1 MELEGLYRDIV
12 EGSTDGFWLL
22 DLDGNTVYAN
32 PALQAMFG
40 YTGEEFGRLS
50 AYDLLDDP
58 GREQFTRHLEE
69 AQRGERHGQDVE
81 CMYLRA
87 DGEPL
92 WVLVSESPMRAP
104 DGTLVGLLHR
114 VSDYSARRRI
124 LDELTESK
132 RQLAEGQRIAR
143 IGTWEWDV
151 QRDRITGSEGLRLL
165 YDIRPDFF
173 PATYAK
179 VLESVHDD
187 DMAAV
192 EAAMQQALAGEDQF
206 TFEARIEGAPGQWIW
221 TRGRGVVHRDESG
234 SVVAVTGTHQDI
246 TEAKLAEIALEDQ
259 VVQNTLMQAI
269 ASAANEAHT
278 LEDVLVQAGSLVLLH
293 DDWERARA
301 FVPAEDGSGVV
312 PFYVRPDDRGTD
324 DATPEVSTMELELAN
339 RSFGANQP
347 VWDEQRLTIAFPIR
361 YDGAVFAVVTITSA
375 PPLYRHELIQ
385 TMVEHVAVQLGRVV
399 ERQIAERALADARD
413 AAMEASQQKSEF
425 LATMSHEIRTP
436 LNGVIGLNDLLL
448 RTHLDADQQRLA
460 SGVQGASRAL
470 LDLINDILD
479 FSKIEAGKLE
489 LETVDF
495 EVRGVLDQVA
505 NVLGEAARAKGL
517 ELVVSCDPSV
527 PGVLAGDPTRLGQVV
542 MNLGSN
548 AVKFTATG
556 QVRRACV
563 GRAGRRPDDGADR
576 GLRHRDRDRPG
587 AGGGALRQLHPGRHV
602 DHPRARRD
610 RARPGHLPGDR
621 ARPRRRDRR
630 RQRSG
635 PGQRVLVHGHPG
647 PTGRGREQGRRARP
661 DLAGGP
667 ADPGGGRRGGRP
679 RRHRRAAGLVAGP
692 LGGGRL
698 GR

>member
-1 MELEGLYRDIV
+1 MLGSGLSRARTTSTGSSSPSSSSRARTKERICGSSSVTWRGVNPRPTIRRKAVWSGGSSITIGAKSPTRSSSASPSVMVSPRALEYVAVSRAAAYTSAKRLSTQNPPASCTGSVSRSSAYAAHGLRQVSPDRASNSGMEHVLARRRGTRPDRQTETLELGREVGMELEGLYRDIV

-151 QRDRITGSEGLRLL
+151 QRDQITGSEGLRLL

-301 FVPAEDGSGVV
+301 FVPAEDGSRVV

-324 DATPEVSTMELELAN
+324 DATPEVSAMELELAN
-339 RSFGANQP
+339 HSFAANQP

-517 ELVVSCDPSV
+517 ELGGVV
-527 PGVLAGDPTRLGQVV
+527 
-542 MNLGSN
+542 
-548 AVKFTATG
+548 
-556 QVRRACV
+556 
-563 GRAGRRPDDGADR
+563 
-576 GLRHRDRDRPG
+576 
-587 AGGGALRQLHPGRHV
+587 
-602 DHPRARRD
+602 
-610 RARPGHLPGDR
+610 
-621 ARPRRRDRR
+621 
-630 RQRSG
+630 
-635 PGQRVLVHGHPG
+635 
-647 PTGRGREQGRRARP
+647 
-661 DLAGGP
+661 
-667 ADPGGGRRGGRP
+667 
-679 RRHRRAAGLVAGP
+679 
-692 LGGGRL
+692 
-698 GR
+698 